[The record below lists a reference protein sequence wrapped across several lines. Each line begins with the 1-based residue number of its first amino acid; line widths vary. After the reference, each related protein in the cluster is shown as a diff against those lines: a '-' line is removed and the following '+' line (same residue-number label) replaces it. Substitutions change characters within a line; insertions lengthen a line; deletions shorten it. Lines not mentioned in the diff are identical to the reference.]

1 MPPPVPRPTRLPPFI
16 YNHPHQVAQ
25 DHDVDWTIPDDR
37 DRGTE
42 LSRRHAR
49 NEMIREQLQAGKPVV
64 YRSSGWSLFPRVHSN
79 DATYYVPVTKEEDVS
94 VGDIVF
100 CQVEPGLRYYA
111 HLISKKEWYNEKW
124 WYTITDR
131 FLHRNGWADIEHIY
145 GRLENCW
152 H

>member
-1 MPPPVPRPTRLPPFI
+1 
-16 YNHPHQVAQ
+16 
-25 DHDVDWTIPDDR
+25 
-37 DRGTE
+37 
-42 LSRRHAR
+42 
-49 NEMIREQLQAGKPVV
+49 MIREQLQAGNPVV

-111 HLISKKEWYNEKW
+111 HLISKKEWYNDKW
-124 WYTITDR
+124 WYTITNIKG
-131 FLHRNGWADIEHIY
+131 HRNGWADIEHIY
-145 GRLENCW
+145 GRLEQCW

>member
-1 MPPPVPRPTRLPPFI
+1 
-16 YNHPHQVAQ
+16 
-25 DHDVDWTIPDDR
+25 
-37 DRGTE
+37 
-42 LSRRHAR
+42 
-49 NEMIREQLQAGKPVV
+49 MIRDQLQAGLSVV

-100 CQVEPGLRYYA
+100 CQVVPGLHYYA
-111 HLISKKEWYNEKW
+111 HLISKKEWYNDKW
-124 WYTITDR
+124 WYAITNKG
-131 FLHRNGWADIEHIY
+131 HRNGWADIEHIY

>member
-1 MPPPVPRPTRLPPFI
+1 MPPPVPRPTRLPTFI
-16 YNHPHQVAQ
+16 YRLP
-25 DHDVDWTIPDDR
+25 TPDD
-37 DRGTE
+37 GNWETE

-49 NEMIREQLQAGKPVV
+49 NEMIREELQAGQPVV

-111 HLISKKEWYNEKW
+111 HLISKKEWYNDKW
-124 WYTITDR
+124 WYTITNIKG
-131 FLHRNGWADIEHIY
+131 HRNGWADIEHIY